1 MYATPRK
8 KDPRYDHNEQ
18 RATIPLLL
26 HHGDGTTSEIDL
38 VLNPDEVEMHWA
50 QLDQLIDRRAKE
62 RSAEPAMT

>member
-18 RATIPLLL
+18 RATIPLSL

-38 VLNPDEVEMHWA
+38 VLNPDEVEMLWA